1 MKITYRFRLVGI
13 FNFKEITVM
22 WKKHPKALPFLFLSE
37 MWERF
42 GYYLMI
48 GIFTLYLKDV
58 KAGFAMTEKEA
69 SDLYGTFIALVFLTP
84 FIGGLIADRYLGYKK
99 SIVFGG
105 ILMGIGYFL
114 MGVHDITVLYIA
126 MTFVIVGNGFF
137 KPNISTLLGSFYNN
151 EKYKDKKDEGYN
163 IFYMGIN
170 VGGFICN
177 FFGAALQI
185 LLGWHWAF
193 MAAGVGMFIGVIV
206 FLLGTKHYVGHD
218 QKKGVQ
224 EGDMPFYKIIL
235 FILLP
240 SFIFGAIGWLIKG
253 VASETNLNSSI
264 FGSDSTDAF
273 IFACIPIVFFYGT
286 IYFKAKAEDKR
297 SIGALLAIFGV
308 VILFWGVFKLNGSA
322 LTTWADRYTDR
333 EVTGT
338 TGQIVG
344 KLKLAKEVEYK
355 KESTELYDAQFRLQK
370 VNGVVQKEV
379 NYPLYFRNVAPEK
392 LPAEGGKVHL
402 WATNLSQSINPG
414 WVIIL
419 TPLVVAFFSFLRIRK
434 KEPSTPTKI
443 AFGLLISALSVLI
456 MIAAVKIGNNGAE
469 KVSAWWLVANY
480 GIITI
485 GELFL
490 SPMGLSVVSK
500 LSPVNITSLM
510 MGGWFLSTSIGNK
523 LSGVLASMWDTY
535 DDKANFFWVNFA
547 LLMFATVLM
556 FGLVKQLNKVMKEKG
571 IN

>member
-1 MKITYRFRLVGI
+1 
-13 FNFKEITVM
+13 M
-22 WKKHPKALPFLFLSE
+22 WKSHPKALPYLFLSE

-58 KAGFAMTEKEA
+58 EAGFAMTEKEA

-84 FIGGLIADRYLGYKK
+84 FIGGLVADRYLGYKK
-99 SIVFGG
+99 SIVIGG
-105 ILMGIGYFL
+105 IMMGAGYFMMGIHSL
-114 MGVHDITVLYIA
+114 PMLYLA
-126 MTFVIVGNGFF
+126 MTLVIVGNGFF
-137 KPNISTLLGSFYNN
+137 KPNISTLLGNFYN
-151 EKYKDKKDEGYN
+151 EDQYKEKKDEGYN

-170 VGGFICN
+170 VGAFICN

-185 LLGWHWAF
+185 LLGWQYAF

-206 FLLGTKHYVGHD
+206 FLLGTKHYGD
-218 QKKGVQ
+218 KTEKKGIQ
-224 EGDMPFYKIIL
+224 EGDMPFSKIVLYIL
-235 FILLP
+235 VP
-240 SFIFGAIGWLIKG
+240 SVVFGVIGWLIKG
-253 VASETNLNSSI
+253 VQSDVNLDSAI

-273 IFACIPIVFFYGT
+273 IFACLPVIYFYGSLF
-286 IYFKAKAEDKR
+286 FKAKPEEKR
-297 SIGALLAIFGV
+297 PIGALLSIFAV
-308 VILFWGVFKLNGSA
+308 VILFWAVFKLNGSA

-333 EVTGT
+333 EINGT
-338 TGQIVG
+338 TQTVFNN
-344 KLKLAKEVEYK
+344 LKLAKEVEYK
-355 KESTELYDAQFRLQK
+355 KDSTELYDASFRIQK
-370 VNGVVQKEV
+370 ENGIVKKEV
-379 NYPLYFRNVAPEK
+379 NYPVYFRNVDKNK
-392 LPAEGGKVHL
+392 LPQDGSKVSI

-419 TPLVVAFFSFLRIRK
+419 TPLVVAFFTFLRSRK

-443 AFGLLISALSVLI
+443 AFGLLISALSVLV
-456 MIAAVKIGNNGAE
+456 MVAAVHIGNNGTE
-469 KVSAWWLVANY
+469 KVSVWWLVANY

-490 SPMGLSVVSK
+490 SPMGLSIVSK
-500 LSPVNITSLM
+500 LSPKNITALM

-523 LSGVLASMWDTY
+523 LSGVLASMWDQY
-535 DDKANFFWVNFA
+535 DDKANFFWVNFG

-556 FGLVKQLNKVMKEKG
+556 FALVKNLNKVMKDHG

>member
-1 MKITYRFRLVGI
+1 
-13 FNFKEITVM
+13 M
-22 WKKHPKALPFLFLSE
+22 WNKHPKALPFLFLSE

-58 KAGFAMTEKEA
+58 EAGFAMTEKEA

-84 FIGGLIADRYLGYKK
+84 FLGGLIADRYLGYRK
-99 SIVFGG
+99 SIVLGG
-105 ILMGIGYFL
+105 ILMGLGYFL
-114 MGVHDITVLYIA
+114 MGVHSITVLYIA
-126 MTFVIVGNGFF
+126 MTLVIVGNGFF
-137 KPNISTLLGSFYNN
+137 KPNISTLLGNFYSK
-151 EKYKDKKDEGYN
+151 EEYKDKKDEGYN

-170 VGGFICN
+170 VGAFICN

-193 MAAGVGMFIGVIV
+193 MAAGVGMFIGVFV
-206 FLLGTKHYVGHD
+206 FLMGTKHYAGYDH
-218 QKKGVQ
+218 KKGVQ
-224 EGDMPFYKIIL
+224 EGDMPFWKIVL
-235 FILLP
+235 FILVP
-240 SFIFGAIGWLIKG
+240 SAVFGVIGWLLKG
-253 VASETNLNSSI
+253 VASESNPDSYI

-273 IFACIPIVFFYGT
+273 IFACIPVILFYSSL
-286 IYFKAKAEDKR
+286 YFKAKTEDKR
-297 SIGALLAIFGV
+297 PIAALLAIFGV
-308 VILFWGVFKLNGSA
+308 VILFWAVFKLNGSA

-333 EVTGT
+333 QTTGT
-338 TGQIVG
+338 TSKVFNG
-344 KLKLAKEVEYK
+344 LKLAKEVEYK
-355 KESTELYDAQFRLQK
+355 KDSVELYDAQFRLQK

-392 LPAEGGKVHL
+392 LPAEGSKVSL

-419 TPLVVAFFSFLRIRK
+419 TPLVVAFFTFLRSRR

-443 AFGLLISALSVLI
+443 AFGLLISALSVLV
-456 MIAAVKIGNNGAE
+456 MVAAVKMGGNGTE
-469 KVSAWWLVANY
+469 KVSVWWLVANY
-480 GIITI
+480 GVITI

-500 LSPVNITSLM
+500 LSPTNITSLM
-510 MGGWFLSTSIGNK
+510 MGGWFLATSIGNK

-535 DDKANFFWVNFA
+535 EDKTDFFWVNFS
-547 LLMFATVLM
+547 LLLTASLMMFVL
-556 FGLVKQLNKVMKEKG
+556 LKWLNAIMKEKG

>member
-1 MKITYRFRLVGI
+1 
-13 FNFKEITVM
+13 M
-22 WKKHPKALPFLFLSE
+22 WKSHPKALPYLFLSE

-58 KAGFAMTEKEA
+58 EAGFALTEKEA

-84 FIGGLIADRYLGYKK
+84 FIGGLVADRYWGYKK
-99 SIVFGG
+99 SIVIGG
-105 ILMGIGYFL
+105 LMMGIGYLL
-114 MGVHDITVLYIA
+114 MGIHNITMLYIA
-126 MTFVIVGNGFF
+126 MTLVIIGNGFF
-137 KPNISTLLGSFYNN
+137 KPNISTLLGNFYS
-151 EKYKDKKDEGYN
+151 EDQYKDKKDEGYN

-170 VGGFICN
+170 VGAFICN

-185 LLGWHWAF
+185 LLGWQYAF

-206 FLLGTKHYVGHD
+206 FLLGTKHYGNKTD
-218 QKKGVQ
+218 KKGTQ
-224 EGDMPFYKIIL
+224 EGDMPFYKIVL
-235 FILLP
+235 FILVP
-240 SFIFGAIGWLIKG
+240 SAVFGVIGWLLKG
-253 VASETNLNSSI
+253 VTSEANPSGYI

-273 IFACIPIVFFYGT
+273 IFACIPVIFFYGSL
-286 IYFKAKAEDKR
+286 YFKAKAEDKR
-297 SIGALLAIFGV
+297 PIGALLTIFAV
-308 VILFWGVFKLNGSA
+308 VILFWAVFKLNGSA

-333 EVTGT
+333 EITGT
-338 TGQIVG
+338 TKSVFNT
-344 KLKLAKEVEYK
+344 LKLSKEIEYK
-355 KESTELYDAQFRLQK
+355 KDSTELYDASFRIQK
-370 VNGVVQKEV
+370 LNGEVQKTV
-379 NYPLYFRNVAPEK
+379 DYPIYFRNVAKEK
-392 LPAEGGKVHL
+392 LPEESSKVSI

-419 TPLVVAFFSFLRIRK
+419 TPLVVAFFTFLRGRK

-443 AFGLLISALSVLI
+443 AFGLLISALSVLV
-456 MIAAVKIGNNGAE
+456 MIAAVNMGGNGSE
-469 KVSAWWLVANY
+469 KVSVWWLVANY

-500 LSPVNITSLM
+500 LSPTNITSLM

-523 LSGVLASMWDTY
+523 LSGVLASLWDTY
-535 DDKANFFWVNFA
+535 DNKQDFFWINFG
-547 LLMFATVLM
+547 LLMFATLLM
-556 FGLVKQLNKVMKEKG
+556 FVLLKQLNAVMKEKG

>member
-1 MKITYRFRLVGI
+1 
-13 FNFKEITVM
+13 M
-22 WKKHPKALPFLFLSE
+22 WKSHPKALPYLFLSE

-58 KAGFAMTEKEA
+58 ESGFALTEKEA

-84 FIGGLIADRYLGYKK
+84 FIGGLVADRYWGYKK
-99 SIVFGG
+99 SIIIGG
-105 ILMGIGYFL
+105 LMMGVGYLLMGI
-114 MGVHDITVLYIA
+114 HNITMLYVA
-126 MTFVIVGNGFF
+126 MTLVIIGNGFF
-137 KPNISTLLGSFYNN
+137 KPNISTLLGNFYS
-151 EKYKDKKDEGYN
+151 EDQYKDKKDEGYN

-170 VGGFICN
+170 VGAFICN

-185 LLGWHWAF
+185 LLGWQYAF

-206 FLLGTKHYVGHD
+206 FLLGTKHYGNKTD
-218 QKKGVQ
+218 KKGTQ
-224 EGDMPFYKIIL
+224 EGDMPFYKIVL

-240 SFIFGAIGWLIKG
+240 SAVFGVIGWLLKG
-253 VASETNLNSSI
+253 ITSEANPTGYI

-273 IFACIPIVFFYGT
+273 IFACIPVIFFYGSL
-286 IYFKAKAEDKR
+286 YFKAKAEDKR
-297 SIGALLAIFGV
+297 PIGALLTIFSV
-308 VILFWGVFKLNGSA
+308 VILFWAVFKLNGSA

-333 EVTGT
+333 EITGT
-338 TGQIVG
+338 TKSVFNN
-344 KLKLAKEVEYK
+344 LKLAKEIEYK
-355 KESTELYDAQFRLQK
+355 KDSTELYDAAFRIQK
-370 VNGVVQKEV
+370 ENGEVQKTV
-379 NYPLYFRNVAPEK
+379 DYPIYFRNVAKEK
-392 LPAEGGKVHL
+392 LPEESSKISI

-419 TPLVVAFFSFLRIRK
+419 TPLVVAFFTFLRGRK

-443 AFGLLISALSVLI
+443 AFGLLISALSVLV
-456 MIAAVKIGNNGAE
+456 MIAAVNMGANGSE
-469 KVSAWWLVANY
+469 KVSVWWLVANY

-500 LSPVNITSLM
+500 LSPTNITSLM

-523 LSGVLASMWDTY
+523 LSGVLASLWDTY
-535 DDKANFFWVNFA
+535 DNKQDFFWINFG
-547 LLMFATVLM
+547 LLMFATLLM
-556 FGLVKQLNKVMKEKG
+556 FVLLKQLNAVMKEKG

>member
-240 SFIFGAIGWLIKG
+240 SFIFGAIGWLVKG

>member
-1 MKITYRFRLVGI
+1 
-13 FNFKEITVM
+13 M
-22 WKKHPKALPFLFLSE
+22 WKSHPKALPYLFLSE

-58 KAGFAMTEKEA
+58 ESGFALTEKEA

-84 FIGGLIADRYLGYKK
+84 FIGGLVADRYWGYKK
-99 SIVFGG
+99 SIIIGG
-105 ILMGIGYFL
+105 LMMGIGYLL
-114 MGVHDITVLYIA
+114 MGIHNITMLYAA
-126 MTFVIVGNGFF
+126 MTLVVIGNGFF
-137 KPNISTLLGSFYNN
+137 KPNISTLLGNFYS
-151 EKYKDKKDEGYN
+151 EDQYKDKKDEGYN

-170 VGGFICN
+170 VGAFICN

-185 LLGWHWAF
+185 LLGWQYAF

-206 FLLGTKHYVGHD
+206 FLLGTKHYGNKTD
-218 QKKGVQ
+218 KKGTQ
-224 EGDMPFYKIIL
+224 EGDMPFYKIVL

-240 SFIFGAIGWLIKG
+240 SAVFGIIGWLLKG
-253 VASETNLNSSI
+253 VASDTNLNSSV

-273 IFACIPIVFFYGT
+273 IFACIPVVFFYGSL
-286 IYFKAKAEDKR
+286 YFKAKTEDKR
-297 SIGALLAIFGV
+297 PIGALLTIFSV
-308 VILFWGVFKLNGSA
+308 VILFWAVFKLNGSA

-333 EVTGT
+333 EITGT
-338 TGQIVG
+338 TKSVFNN
-344 KLKLAKEVEYK
+344 LKLAKEIEYK
-355 KESTELYDAQFRLQK
+355 KDSTEFYDAAFRIQK
-370 VNGVVQKEV
+370 ENGVVQKTV
-379 NYPLYFRNVAPEK
+379 DYPIYFRNVAKEK
-392 LPAEGGKVHL
+392 LPKENEKIAI

-419 TPLVVAFFSFLRIRK
+419 TPLVVAFFTFLRGRK

-443 AFGLLISALSVLI
+443 AFGLLISALSVLV
-456 MIAAVKIGNNGAE
+456 MIAAVNMGANGSE
-469 KVSAWWLVANY
+469 KVSVWWLVANY

-500 LSPVNITSLM
+500 LSPTNITSLM

-523 LSGVLASMWDTY
+523 LSGVLASLWDTY
-535 DDKANFFWVNFA
+535 DNKQDFFWINFG
-547 LLMFATVLM
+547 LLMFATLLM
-556 FGLVKQLNKVMKEKG
+556 FVLLKQLNAVMKEKG

>member
-1 MKITYRFRLVGI
+1 
-13 FNFKEITVM
+13 M
-22 WKKHPKALPFLFLSE
+22 WKSHPKALPYLFLSE

-58 KAGFAMTEKEA
+58 EAGFALTEKEA

-84 FIGGLIADRYLGYKK
+84 FIGGLVADRYWGYKK
-99 SIVFGG
+99 SIVIGG
-105 ILMGIGYFL
+105 LMMGIGYLL
-114 MGVHDITVLYIA
+114 MGIHNITMLYIA
-126 MTFVIVGNGFF
+126 MTLVIIGNGFF
-137 KPNISTLLGSFYNN
+137 KPNISTLLGNFYS
-151 EKYKDKKDEGYN
+151 EDQYKDKKDEGYN

-170 VGGFICN
+170 VGAFICN

-185 LLGWHWAF
+185 LLGWQYAF

-206 FLLGTKHYVGHD
+206 FLLGTKHYGNKTD
-218 QKKGVQ
+218 KKGTQ
-224 EGDMPFYKIIL
+224 EGDMPFYKIVL

-240 SFIFGAIGWLIKG
+240 SAVFGVIGWLLKG
-253 VASETNLNSSI
+253 VTSEANPSGYI

-273 IFACIPIVFFYGT
+273 IFACIPVIFFYGSL
-286 IYFKAKAEDKR
+286 YFKAKAEDKR
-297 SIGALLAIFGV
+297 PIGALLTIFSV
-308 VILFWGVFKLNGSA
+308 VILFWAVFKLNGSA

-333 EVTGT
+333 EITGT
-338 TGQIVG
+338 TKSVFNN
-344 KLKLAKEVEYK
+344 LKLAKEIEYK
-355 KESTELYDAQFRLQK
+355 KDSTELYDAAFRIQK
-370 VNGVVQKEV
+370 ENGEVQKTV
-379 NYPLYFRNVAPEK
+379 DYPIYFRNVAKEK
-392 LPAEGGKVHL
+392 LPEESSKVSI

-419 TPLVVAFFSFLRIRK
+419 TPLVVAFFTFLRGRK

-443 AFGLLISALSVLI
+443 AFGLLISALSVLV
-456 MIAAVKIGNNGAE
+456 MIAAVNMGGNGSE
-469 KVSAWWLVANY
+469 KVSVWWLVANY

-500 LSPVNITSLM
+500 LSPTNITSLM

-523 LSGVLASMWDTY
+523 LSGVLASLWDTY
-535 DDKANFFWVNFA
+535 DNKQDFFWINFG
-547 LLMFATVLM
+547 LLMFATLLM
-556 FGLVKQLNKVMKEKG
+556 FVLLKQLNAVMKEKG

>member
-1 MKITYRFRLVGI
+1 
-13 FNFKEITVM
+13 M
-22 WKKHPKALPFLFLSE
+22 WKSHPKALPYLFLSE

-58 KAGFAMTEKEA
+58 ESGFALTEKEA

-84 FIGGLIADRYLGYKK
+84 FIGGLVADRYWGYKK
-99 SIVFGG
+99 SIIIGG
-105 ILMGIGYFL
+105 LMMGVGYLLMGI
-114 MGVHDITVLYIA
+114 HNITMLYVA
-126 MTFVIVGNGFF
+126 MTLVIIGNGFF
-137 KPNISTLLGSFYNN
+137 KPNISTLLGNFYS
-151 EKYKDKKDEGYN
+151 EDQYKDKKDEGYN

-170 VGGFICN
+170 VGAFICN

-185 LLGWHWAF
+185 LLGWQYAF

-206 FLLGTKHYVGHD
+206 FLLGTKHYGNKTD
-218 QKKGVQ
+218 KKGTQ
-224 EGDMPFYKIIL
+224 EGDMPFYKIVL

-240 SFIFGAIGWLIKG
+240 SAVFGIIGWLLKG
-253 VASETNLNSSI
+253 VASDTNLNSSV

-273 IFACIPIVFFYGT
+273 IFACIPVIFFYGSL
-286 IYFKAKAEDKR
+286 YFKAKAEDKR
-297 SIGALLAIFGV
+297 PIGALLTIFSV
-308 VILFWGVFKLNGSA
+308 VILFWAVFKLNGSA

-333 EVTGT
+333 EITGT
-338 TGQIVG
+338 TKSVFNT
-344 KLKLAKEVEYK
+344 LKLSKEIEYK
-355 KESTELYDAQFRLQK
+355 KDSTELYDAAFRIQK
-370 VNGVVQKEV
+370 ENGVVQKTV
-379 NYPLYFRNVAPEK
+379 DYPIYFRNVAQEK
-392 LPAEGGKVHL
+392 LPKEDAKVSI

-419 TPLVVAFFSFLRIRK
+419 TPLIVAFFTFLRGRK

-443 AFGLLISALSVLI
+443 AFGLLISALSVLV
-456 MIAAVKIGNNGAE
+456 MIAAVNMGANGSE
-469 KVSAWWLVANY
+469 KVSVWWLVANY

-500 LSPVNITSLM
+500 LSPTNITSLM

-523 LSGVLASMWDTY
+523 LSGVLASLWDTY
-535 DDKANFFWVNFA
+535 DNKQDFFWINFG
-547 LLMFATVLM
+547 LLMFATLLM
-556 FGLVKQLNKVMKEKG
+556 FVLLKQLNAVMKEKG